1 LRRGALRGR
10 GAAALATTALLITPL
25 LAGCGGGDAG
35 PKLAWDGR
43 PQVVRHPEIPGDVL
57 VTARVRNESDAE
69 LRLDASDVRVVDSSG
84 RPIRAAATFAAG
96 YSHSL
101 YPPRDAPRETPRAE
115 SERLGRAA
123 TVAPGEAVP
132 LTVAWHRP
140 RDGRAVRIEVGG
152 EELALP

>member
-1 LRRGALRGR
+1 MTR
-10 GAAALATTALLITPL
+10 GAAAALIAAAA
-25 LAGCGGGDAG
+25 LAGCGGGGDDG
-35 PKLAWDGR
+35 PAVAWEGK
-43 PQVVRHPEIPGDVL
+43 PNVARHPEIPGDVL
-57 VTARVRNESDAE
+57 VTARVRNESDSE
-69 LRLDASDVRVVDSSG
+69 LRLDAADVRVIDAAG

-123 TVAPGEAVP
+123 TLAPDETVP

-140 RDGRAVRIEVGG
+140 RGGGRAARIELGG
-152 EELALP
+152 ERLPLP

>member
-1 LRRGALRGR
+1 MRR
-10 GAAALATTALLITPL
+10 GAAAALIAAASLAA
-25 LAGCGGGDAG
+25 CGGSGDDSG
-35 PKLAWDGR
+35 PAVAWEGR

-57 VTARVRNESDAE
+57 VTARVRNESDSE
-69 LRLDASDVRVVDSSG
+69 LRLDAADVRVVGSDG

-140 RDGRAVRIEVGG
+140 RAGRAVRIELGG
-152 EELALP
+152 EELPLP

>member
-1 LRRGALRGR
+1 M
-10 GAAALATTALLITPL
+10 
-25 LAGCGGGDAG
+25 
-35 PKLAWDGR
+35 
-43 PQVVRHPEIPGDVL
+43 VRHPELPGDVL
-57 VTARVRNESDAE
+57 VTARVRNESGEE
-69 LRLDASDVRVVDSSG
+69 LRLDAADVRVVGSDG

-115 SERLGRAA
+115 AERLGRAA
-123 TVAPGEAVP
+123 TVAPGDAVP

-140 RDGRAVRIEVGG
+140 RGAQAARIELGG

>member
-1 LRRGALRGR
+1 MRR
-10 GAAALATTALLITPL
+10 GAAAALLAAAL
-25 LAGCGGGDAG
+25 LAGCGGGDEDG
-35 PKLAWDGR
+35 PAVAWEGQPR
-43 PQVVRHPEIPGDVL
+43 VVRHPEIPGDVL

-69 LRLDASDVRVVDSSG
+69 LRLDASDIRVVDSSG

-115 SERLGRAA
+115 SERLGQAA

-140 RDGRAVRIEVGG
+140 RGGQAARIEVGG